1 MHGHSAFFVYR
12 HAPGDSTVTR
22 TFATALALVFLLASN
37 AVASPFAQSYAD
49 GFVDHWTAA
58 FAKRNTIVIGV
69 LIAGAVG
76 IFIITR
82 GKRMK

>member
-1 MHGHSAFFVYR
+1 MHGHSARFVFR
-12 HAPGDSTVTR
+12 LAPGDTTVTR
-22 TFATALALVFLLASN
+22 TFAAALVLVLLLAGS
-37 AVASPFAQSYAD
+37 AGASPFAQSYAD
-49 GFVDHWTAA
+49 GFVDHWTSA
-58 FAKRNTIVIGV
+58 FAKRNTIVVGV